1 MNIEKV
7 TYKDYSLCDPNFRQG
22 IDLLVDGLIVQAAH
36 CFELAYERVTY
47 KDMHHN
53 KYASFC
59 GYARVLNGG
68 DLGGLSLCREVARR
82 ELYDGDVFFNLAKA
96 EWFFKARKRTINA
109 LREGLKVDFMHPGL
123 RELRNA
129 LGVRKKAPI
138 MFLPREHVLNNGLGK
153 LLRKQ
158 D

>member
-7 TYKDYSLCDPNFRQG
+7 TYKDYSLCDPNFIKGIELLAQG
-22 IDLLVDGLIVQAAH
+22 GITQAAH
-36 CFELAYERVTY
+36 CFELAYEQVKY
-47 KDMHHN
+47 QDVHHN

-68 DLGGLSLCREVARR
+68 DRGGLSLCREVARR

-96 EWFFKARKRTINA
+96 EWFFKARKRTIGA
-109 LREGLKVDFMHPGL
+109 LKEGLKIDFMHPGL
-123 RELRNA
+123 RELRNN

-138 MFLPREHVLNNGLGK
+138 MFLPREHAFNNGLGK

-158 D
+158 E

>member
-7 TYKDYSLCDPNFRQG
+7 TYKDYSLCDPNFMQG
-22 IDLLVDGLIVQAAH
+22 IELLVEGLIAQAAH

-47 KDMHHN
+47 KDVYYN

-68 DLGGLSLCREVARR
+68 NRGGLPLCREVARR

-96 EWFFKARKRTINA
+96 EWFFKARKRTVSA
-109 LREGLKVDFMHPGL
+109 LRDGLRVDFMHPGL

-153 LLRKQ
+153 LLRK
-158 D
+158 

>member
-7 TYKDYSLCDPNFRQG
+7 TYKDYSLCDPNFMQG
-22 IDLLVDGLIVQAAH
+22 IDLLVEGLIAQAAH
-36 CFELAYERVTY
+36 CFELAYEQVTY
-47 KDMHHN
+47 KNVHYN

-59 GYARVLNGG
+59 GYTRVLNGG
-68 DLGGLSLCREVARR
+68 DRGGLSLCREVARR

-96 EWFFKARKRTINA
+96 EWFFKARKQTVSA
-109 LREGLKVDFMHPGL
+109 LREGLRVDFMHPGL

-138 MFLPREHVLNNGLGK
+138 MFLPRKHVLNNGLGK
-153 LLRKQ
+153 LLRK
-158 D
+158 